1 MIRVRSGRCGF
12 QPQLEQEGFPF
23 SEASIPSLLA
33 TQPATWTDCVSIRK
47 SSVSVVTRTQS
58 GRSGV
63 RTSACAR
70 NLPISETPIPTLL
83 ATQPATWTD
92 YVSSR
97 NSSVSVVTRTRCG
110 RSEIRTSACA
120 RYFPFSETSI
130 PTPLTTQPATWT
142 DYVSSRNSSVSV
154 VTRARSGRSGVRT
167 SACARYFPISETSIP
182 TLLTTQPATWTDYV
196 SSRNS
201 SVSVVTRARS
211 GRSGVR
217 TSACARYF
225 PISERSILTLLAT
238 QTAVASTGAMRNVVR
253 LNSDLLLV
261 LVLTMNGA
269 LPLFLPHVV
278 MARKNKTFFFSQII
292 NFLVMQTAPFCCS
305 YHHIGSKQPSEDSRF
320 FIAPQSGHSTAH
332 PQRRTRFNLVC
343 LRVVTRNNALCNSDL
358 ADTINLWP

>member
-130 PTPLTTQPATWT
+130 PTP
-142 DYVSSRNSSVSV
+142 
-154 VTRARSGRSGVRT
+154 
-167 SACARYFPISETSIP
+167 
-182 TLLTTQPATWTDYV
+182 LTTQPATWTDYV